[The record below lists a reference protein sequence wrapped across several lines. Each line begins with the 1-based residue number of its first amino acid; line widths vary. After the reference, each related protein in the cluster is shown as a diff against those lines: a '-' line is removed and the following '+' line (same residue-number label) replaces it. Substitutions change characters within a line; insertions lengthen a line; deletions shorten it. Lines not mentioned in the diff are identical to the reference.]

1 MEYKDYYKILGVERD
16 APQDVIK
23 KSYRKLARKY
33 HPDVSKVANAEE
45 RFKEVNEAY
54 EVLGDA
60 EKRASYDQL
69 GANWKNGQNFNP
81 PPGWDSHFDFSQ
93 FGSGGGF
100 SSGGQSGAGFSDF
113 FESMF
118 GGGMGGA
125 GFGQQTHHST
135 HRQQHARKPA
145 AQTVT
150 VSVDLEDIYSGGST
164 RVALPSGKHLN
175 VKIPKGIEEGK
186 KIRLSGKASNG
197 GDLLLKIHIRKHPRY
212 TVDGKNVSVN
222 LPIAPWEAALG
233 GTVEVETLSGKLKLK
248 IPAGSQSGKKMR
260 LKGRGLP
267 GSTKTKTGDQF
278 VILQIVVPPAK
289 TEDDKKWYK
298 KMQEKFDWNPR

>member
-16 APQDVIK
+16 VSQVDLK

-33 HPDVSKVANAEE
+33 HPDVSKVADAEE

-60 EKRASYDQL
+60 EKRSQYDTL
-69 GANWKNGQNFNP
+69 GSNYQNGQNFNP
-81 PPGWDSHFDFSQ
+81 PPGWDGGFDFSQ
-93 FGSGGGF
+93 FGAGSGQPAGA
-100 SSGGQSGAGFSDF
+100 AGFSDF

-118 GGGMGGA
+118 GGAAGGA
-125 GFGQQTHHST
+125 GFQ
-135 HRQQHARKPA
+135 QQHQQQQGYRQAPPKPPS
-145 AQTVT
+145 QTAT
-150 VSVDLEDIYSGGST
+150 VSVDLEDVFAGGST
-164 RVALPSGKHLN
+164 RVVLAGGKQLN

-197 GDLLLKIHIRKHPRY
+197 GDLLLKINIKKHPRY
-212 TVDGKNVSVN
+212 KVDGRNISVD

-233 GTVEVETLSGKLKLK
+233 ASIEVETLSGKLKLK
-248 IPAGSQSGKKMR
+248 IPADSRSGKKMR

-267 GSTKTKTGDQF
+267 SAAGSSAVGDQLV
-278 VILQIVVPPAK
+278 VIQIVTPPADSD
-289 TEDDKKWYK
+289 EDKAFYNEMKK
-298 KMQEKFDWNPR
+298 KFDWNPR

>member
-16 APQDVIK
+16 VSQIDLK

-33 HPDVSKVANAEE
+33 HPDVSKVADAEE

-60 EKRASYDQL
+60 EKRSQYDTL
-69 GANWKNGQNFNP
+69 GSNYQNGQNFNP
-81 PPGWDSHFDFSQ
+81 PPGWDGGFDFSQ
-93 FGSGGGF
+93 FGEGGGQP
-100 SSGGQSGAGFSDF
+100 GGGAGFSDF

-118 GGGMGGA
+118 GGAAGGA
-125 GFGQQTHHST
+125 GFQQQQQGY
-135 HRQQHARKPA
+135 RQARKPSS
-145 AQTVT
+145 QTAS
-150 VSVDLEDIYSGGST
+150 VSVDLEDVYSGGST
-164 RVALPSGKHLN
+164 RVVLAGGKQLN

-197 GDLLLKIHIRKHPRY
+197 GDLLLKINIKKHPRY
-212 TVDGKNVSVN
+212 KVDGRNISVD

-233 GTVEVETLSGKLKLK
+233 ASIEVETLSGKLKLK
-248 IPAGSQSGKKMR
+248 IPVGSISGKKMR

-267 GSTKTKTGDQF
+267 SAAGSSVVGDQLV
-278 VILQIVVPPAK
+278 VIQIVTPPADSD
-289 TEDDKKWYK
+289 EDKAFYNEMEK
-298 KMQEKFDWNPR
+298 KFDWSPR